1 MGRGERLVDQEMTKL
16 PGEAV
21 FESGRDGNPS
31 PEERADFVVKRLEQ
45 FIRDSRTIAEG
56 MSFKQWQEMARVEV
70 AKAIIDA
77 ENSTQRDDV
86 VTKRLLF
93 CVAAAFVTIGF
104 WGTAFAFDKAH
115 YLLTA
120 IVCGLAGFWL
130 FAIAGEWRIRKFLKR
145 RSAEKRA
152 RILRRVESLTRRIRK
167 MEIEL
172 KDEAKVLEKVLKQ
185 KAIEEAKVTG
195 ASREEAIAEAMDL
208 ADKLRAKHG
217 FDLES

>member
-1 MGRGERLVDQEMTKL
+1 MNKT
-16 PGEAV
+16 PGEAG
-21 FESGRDGNPS
+21 FDPGDGGNPS
-31 PEERADFVVKRLEQ
+31 PEERADFVIRRLEQ
-45 FIRDSRTIAEG
+45 FIRDGRTIAEG

-70 AKAIIDA
+70 SKAIIDA
-77 ENSTQRDDV
+77 ENSVQRDDV

-93 CVAAAFVTIGF
+93 CIASAFVTIGF
-104 WGTAFAFDKAH
+104 WGTAFAFDKTS

-130 FAIAGEWRIRKFLKR
+130 MAIAGEWRIRKFVKR
-145 RSAEKRA
+145 RSVDKRA
-152 RILRRVESLTRRIRK
+152 KIMRRVESLTRRIRK

-195 ASREEAIAEAMDL
+195 TSREEAIAEAMDL
-208 ADKLRAKHG
+208 ADKLRLKHG
-217 FDLES
+217 FDLDT